1 MENLKDTVANVVTIG
16 GTASVVMGV
25 SEVLTIFLLA
35 TGIAFNVIR
44 IYEIRRKKKEEKP
57 ND

>member
-1 MENLKDTVANVVTIG
+1 MEDLKNNIANVVTIA
-16 GTASVVMGV
+16 GTGSVVMGV
-25 SEVLTIFLLA
+25 SEVLTIFLLI

-44 IYEIRRKKKEEKP
+44 IYEIRRKKKEEKS

>member
-1 MENLKDTVANVVTIG
+1 MEDLKDTVANVVTIG
-16 GTASVVMGV
+16 GTASVVIGV
-25 SEVLTIFLLA
+25 SEVLTVFLLI

-44 IYEIRRKKKEEKP
+44 IYEIRRKKKEEES

>member
-1 MENLKDTVANVVTIG
+1 MEDLKNNIANITTLA
-16 GTASVVMGV
+16 GTGSVVMGV
-25 SEVLTIFLLA
+25 SEVLTIFLLI

-44 IYEIRRKKKEEKP
+44 IYEIRRKKKEEKS

>member
-1 MENLKDTVANVVTIG
+1 MEDLKDTVANVVTIG
-16 GTASVVMGV
+16 GTASVVIGV
-25 SEVLTIFLLA
+25 SEVLTIFLLI

-44 IYEIRRKKKEEKP
+44 IYEIRRKKKEEES